1 MSFEVTSPVQQLR
14 QVTDNTENVII
25 KDIIRKSK
33 QLVEGNRDSQGLIS
47 QIGSLRVQGGGISGL

>member
-14 QVTDNTENVII
+14 QVTDNSENALI

-33 QLVEGNRDSQGLIS
+33 QLVDGNRDSQGLIS
-47 QIGSLRVQGGGISGL
+47 QIGSLRVQGGISG

>member
-14 QVTDNTENVII
+14 QVTDNSENALI

-33 QLVEGNRDSQGLIS
+33 QLVDGNRDSQGLIS
-47 QIGSLRVQGGGISGL
+47 QIGSLRIQGGISG